1 MTGIRPYQPTA
12 LPAALLV
19 GATLLPAL
27 ALAQPATAP
36 YPSKPIRW
44 IVPYPTGGT
53 SDFLARLIGQRLAE
67 AWGQPV
73 LVDNRSG
80 ANGNIGTE
88 VAARAAPDG
97 YTLLLVASTFTMN
110 PAVYPKLAF
119 DSARDF
125 APVTTLLWQPYLLS
139 VHPSLPAT
147 SVKQLLELARAK
159 PGDITYSS
167 GGNGNATHIAGE
179 LFASMA
185 KVKFIH
191 VPYRGV
197 GPAIQALLAGE
208 VKLSWA
214 SSVAVR
220 PHLASGKLRVLAV
233 TGPKRIAA
241 LPDVPTVAESGVPDY
256 IEGNWQMV
264 LVPARTPAPVIG
276 RLNAELVRILRTP
289 ELTASIQQTGSD
301 VMANTAAESAE
312 LIRTDMKRYGQL
324 IRALDIR
331 AD

>member
-1 MTGIRPYQPTA
+1 
-12 LPAALLV
+12 
-19 GATLLPAL
+19 
-27 ALAQPATAP
+27 
-36 YPSKPIRW
+36 
-44 IVPYPTGGT
+44 
-53 SDFLARLIGQRLAE
+53 
-67 AWGQPV
+67 
-73 LVDNRSG
+73 
-80 ANGNIGTE
+80 
-88 VAARAAPDG
+88 
-97 YTLLLVASTFTMN
+97 
-110 PAVYPKLAF
+110 
-119 DSARDF
+119 
-125 APVTTLLWQPYLLS
+125 
-139 VHPSLPAT
+139 
-147 SVKQLLELARAK
+147 
-159 PGDITYSS
+159 
-167 GGNGNATHIAGE
+167 
-179 LFASMA
+179 
-185 KVKFIH
+185 
-191 VPYRGV
+191 
-197 GPAIQALLAGE
+197 
-208 VKLSWA
+208 
-214 SSVAVR
+214 VAVR